1 MPETRLAGDFLFSS
15 RFQGAQIPGAGEL
28 HAGYPGEAAG
38 AFAEPIASEDKFAA
52 GSPAEDTR
60 RGGFF
65 SRLCPPFCAGKRKMG
80 QDQGERNGYS
90 SVDCRRGAPCRF
102 FGYQQGED
110 LRLWRKS
117 PERSALCPGYSG
129 DGRPEGG
136 AAVCSGWQTLF
147 LRPRCGE
154 LEQPDGYGAYPQSL
168 FRLWL
173 LFHHPER

>member
-15 RFQGAQIPGAGEL
+15 RLQGAQIPGAGEL
-28 HAGYPGEAAG
+28 HARYPGEAAG
-38 AFAEPIASEDKFAA
+38 ALAEPVASADKFAA
-52 GSPAEDTR
+52 GSPTADPR

-65 SRLCPPFCAGKRKMG
+65 YRLCRPFCAGKRKMG
-80 QDQGERNGYS
+80 KDQGERNGYS

-117 PERSALCPGYSG
+117 PERSALCSGYPG

-154 LEQPDGYGAYPQSL
+154 LEQSDGYGAYPQSL